1 MRKKIFIKMFVFLVC
16 VSVVVLS
23 AVFVKQSHSFA
34 NEIKKVQTETL
45 NISKEELELSKLMDN
60 IGKELKK
67 ENLQFT
73 LQHGELNNKPVEFT
87 VKFPVEQKVD
97 KALKDKI
104 QSIASSVIKKNKFN
118 PEQIKINVINV
129 LSETQDFKSQID
141 DLGGQIGL
149 KLIENNYKAFAI
161 EPNALSEKEAKIHI
175 KLPVENLDESTKL
188 KIQKIATEVI
198 QEHNFDLSKFTINVQ
213 GYLEGQ
219 TY

>member
-87 VKFPVEQKVD
+87 VKLPVEQKVD